1 MSHVNKQICYSD
13 GFTLIET
20 LVAMMILSISL
31 TVILQLF
38 SGGLRSERLSDDYTR
53 AVFYAR
59 EKMEEILL
67 VEKLTDEVAEGEFD
81 EDFKWKAQVVYIEP
95 DEEEKTKTPVDTFNI
110 TVEVSWKSGIQEKHF
125 EISTLKIAE
134 KLNPDAVRK

>member
-1 MSHVNKQICYSD
+1 MTYSV
-13 GFTLIET
+13 GFTLLET

-67 VEKLTDEVAEGEFD
+67 VEKLSNEVAEGEFD
-81 EDFKWKAQVVYIEP
+81 DGFRWKAEIAYIEP
-95 DEEEKTKTPVDTFNI
+95 DEEEKIKTPVETFSI
-110 TVEVSWKSGIQEKHF
+110 TVEVNWKSGIQEKHF

-134 KLNPDAVRK
+134 KIDTDTTRK